1 MIERPIWNERL
12 AVAWKQASI
21 VWLTGPRRVGKTV
34 LAQSLPDTEFLNCD
48 LPSVAE
54 RLHDPVSFY
63 RSVKKRFVVFD
74 EVHQLPDP
82 SRLLKIG
89 ADGFPRLKIL
99 ATGSSTLAATQKFR
113 DSLTGRKRVV
123 EFVPVLNEEL
133 PAFGIADLRAR
144 FLRGGLPPALLAPE
158 HNPEFYGEWLDSYFA
173 RDVQEL
179 FRLEKRAGFLRV
191 LELLLRQSGGMLDV
205 TKLAAESQISRP
217 TVTNWLEV
225 YQITHVVHLLRPFS
239 AGGRREIVAQPKVFG
254 FDTGLVCHARGWD
267 HLRTEDC
274 GVLWEHLVLDTLIAT
289 GLPKI
294 HFWRD
299 KQQREVDFVV
309 PRSREAADAI
319 ECQWKPEAFET
330 RGLKAF
336 REQYP
341 KGRNY
346 VVSPLSGPAYE
357 RVQDGLKI
365 VVAPPGELR
374 RGVKTD
380 SGASEW

>member
-1 MIERPIWNERL
+1 MIKRPFWTDRL
-12 AVAWKQASI
+12 VAAWKQASI
-21 VWLTGPRRVGKTV
+21 VWLTGPRRAGKTV
-34 LAQSLPDTEFLNCD
+34 LAQSLPDGEFLNCD

-54 RLHDPVSFY
+54 RLRDPESFF
-63 RSVKKRFVVFD
+63 RSVKKKFVILD

-89 ADGFPRLKIL
+89 ADAFPKLKIL

-123 EFVPVLNEEL
+123 ELVPVLHEEL
-133 PAFGIADLRAR
+133 PAFGMTDLRER
-144 FLRGGLPPALLAPE
+144 LLRGGLPPALLSE
-158 HNPEFYGEWLDSYFA
+158 KHNPEFYAEWLDSYFA

-191 LELLLRQSGGMLDV
+191 LELLMRQSGGMLDV

-217 TVTNWLEV
+217 AVTNWLEV
-225 YQITHVVHLLRPFS
+225 YQITHVAHLVRPFS

-274 GVLWEHLVLDTLIAT
+274 GVLWEHLVLDTLIAA
-289 GLPKI
+289 GASKI

-299 KQQREVDFVV
+299 KQQREVDFVLPHGRDAV
-309 PRSREAADAI
+309 DAI
-319 ECQWKPEAFET
+319 ECKWNPEAFET
-330 RGLKAF
+330 RGLAAF

-341 KGRNY
+341 KGKNY
-346 VVSPLSGPAYE
+346 IVSPLNGPSYE
-357 RVQDGLKI
+357 RIQSGLKI
-365 VVAPPGELR
+365 SIVAPVELR
-374 RGVKTD
+374 Q
-380 SGASEW
+380 AMA

>member
-1 MIERPIWNERL
+1 MIKRPFWTGRL
-12 AVAWKQASI
+12 AAAWKQASI
-21 VWLTGPRRVGKTV
+21 VWLTGPRRSGKTV
-34 LAQSLPDTEFLNCD
+34 LAQSLPDAEFLNCD

-54 RLHDPVSFY
+54 RLRDPESFF
-63 RSVKKRFVVFD
+63 RSVKKKLVVFD

-89 ADGFPRLKIL
+89 ADDFPKLKIL

-123 EFVPVLNEEL
+123 QIVPVLHEEL
-133 PAFGIADLRAR
+133 PAFGVTDLRER
-144 FLRGGLPPALLAPE
+144 LLRGGLPPALLAVK
-158 HNPEFYGEWLDSYFA
+158 HNPEFYSEWLDSYFA

-191 LELLLRQSGGMLDV
+191 LELLMRQSGGMLDV

-217 TVTNWLEV
+217 AATNWLEV
-225 YQITHVVHLLRPFS
+225 YQITHVAHLVRPFS

-267 HLRTEDC
+267 HLRAEDC
-274 GVLWEHLVLDTLIAT
+274 GVLWEHLVLDTLIAS

-309 PRSREAADAI
+309 PRGRDAADAI
-319 ECQWKPEAFET
+319 ECKWKPESFET
-330 RGLKAF
+330 RGLAAF

-341 KGRNY
+341 KGKNY
-346 VVSPLSGPAYE
+346 VVSPLHGPAHE
-357 RVQDGLKI
+357 RVQGGLKI
-365 VVAPPGELR
+365 AIVSPGELR
-374 RGVKTD
+374 Q
-380 SGASEW
+380 AMA

>member
-1 MIERPIWNERL
+1 MIERPVWQGRL
-12 AVAWKQASI
+12 LAAWKQAPI

-34 LAQSLPDTEFLNCD
+34 LAGSLPEAEFLNCD

-54 RLHDPVSFY
+54 RLRDPESFF
-63 RSVKKRFVVFD
+63 RSVRRPLVVFD

-123 EFVPVLNEEL
+123 EFVPVLHEEL
-133 PAFGIADLRAR
+133 TAFGIADPGERLK
-144 FLRGGLPPALLAPE
+144 RGGLPPALLAGEP
-158 HNPEFYGEWLDSYFA
+158 NAEFYGEWLDSYFA

-191 LELLLRQSGGMLDV
+191 FELLLRQSGGMLDA
-205 TKLAAESQISRP
+205 TRLAAESGISRP

-225 YQITHVVHLLRPFS
+225 YQITHAAHLVRPFS

-254 FDTGLVCHARGWD
+254 FDTGFVCHARGWD
-267 HLRTEDC
+267 DLRPEDC
-274 GVLWEHLVLDTLIAT
+274 GLLWEHLVLDTLIAA
-289 GLPKI
+289 GVPKVQ
-294 HFWRD
+294 FWRD

-309 PRSREAADAI
+309 PRGVMPSMPSSANGIRRLSKRAV
-319 ECQWKPEAFET
+319 C
-330 RGLKAF
+330 
-336 REQYP
+336 
-341 KGRNY
+341 GRF
-346 VVSPLSGPAYE
+346 
-357 RVQDGLKI
+357 
-365 VVAPPGELR
+365 
-374 RGVKTD
+374 VKTIRGEGTT
-380 SGASEW
+380 S

>member
-1 MIERPIWNERL
+1 MIERPLWSERL
-12 AVAWKQASI
+12 ATAWKQASI
-21 VWLTGPRRVGKTV
+21 VWLAGPRRTGKTV
-34 LAQSLPDTEFLNCD
+34 LAQSIPEAEFLNCD
-48 LPSVAE
+48 LPSVVE
-54 RLHDPVSFY
+54 RLRDPESFF
-63 RSVKKRFVVFD
+63 RAVKKKCVVFD

-89 ADGFPRLKIL
+89 ADGFPKLKIL

-123 EFVPVLNEEL
+123 EFVPVLHEEL
-133 PAFGIADLRAR
+133 AAFGVTDTRERL
-144 FLRGGLPPALLAPE
+144 LRGGLPPALLAAE
-158 HNPEFYGEWLDSYFA
+158 HHPDFYGEWLDSYFA

-205 TKLAAESQISRP
+205 TKLATESQISRP

-225 YQITHVVHLLRPFS
+225 YQITHVVHLVRPFS
-239 AGGRREIVAQPKVFG
+239 AGGRREIVAQPKTFG

-267 HLRTEDC
+267 HLRAEDC
-274 GVLWEHLVLDTLIAT
+274 GLLWEHLVLDELIAA
-289 GLPKI
+289 GVPKI

-309 PRSREAADAI
+309 PRGRDTVDAI
-319 ECQWKPEAFET
+319 ECKWKADAFET
-330 RGLKAF
+330 RGLAAF

-341 KGRNY
+341 KGKNF
-346 VVSPLSGPAYE
+346 VVSPLNSPAYE
-357 RVQDGLKI
+357 RAVNGMK
-365 VVAPPGELR
+365 VTFVSPGELR
-374 RGVKTD
+374 L
-380 SGASEW
+380 AMA

>member
-12 AVAWKQASI
+12 AAAWKQASI

-99 ATGSSTLAATQKFR
+99 ATGSSTLAATQEFR

-123 EFVPVLNEEL
+123 EFVPVLHEEL

-144 FLRGGLPPALLAPE
+144 FLRGGLPPALLAAE

-274 GVLWEHLVLDTLIAT
+274 GVLWEHLVLDSLIAA
-289 GLPKI
+289 GVPKI

-309 PRSREAADAI
+309 PRGRDAVDAI
-319 ECQWKPEAFET
+319 ECKWKPEAFET
-330 RGLKAF
+330 RGVGVF
-336 REQYP
+336 REHYP
-341 KGRNY
+341 RGRNY
-346 VVSPLSGPAYE
+346 VLCPLSGPAYE
-357 RVQDGLKI
+357 RAQDGLKFAF
-365 VVAPPGELR
+365 VSPGELR
-374 RGVKTD
+374 QAMTGMGR
-380 SGASEW
+380 

>member
-1 MIERPIWNERL
+1 MIKRPFWMNRL
-12 AVAWKQASI
+12 AAAWKQTSI

-34 LAQSLPDTEFLNCD
+34 LAQSFPDAEFLNCD
-48 LPSVAE
+48 LPGVAE
-54 RLHDPVSFY
+54 RLRDPESFF
-63 RSVKKRFVVFD
+63 RSVKKRLVVFD

-89 ADGFPRLKIL
+89 ADAFPRLKIL

-123 EFVPVLNEEL
+123 ELVPVLHEEL
-133 PAFGIADLRAR
+133 PAFGVRDLRER
-144 FLRGGLPPALLAPE
+144 LLRGGLPPALLAASL
-158 HNPEFYGEWLDSYFA
+158 NPEFYAEWLDSYFA

-191 LELLLRQSGGMLDV
+191 LELLMRQSGGMLDV

-217 TVTNWLEV
+217 AVTNWLEV
-225 YQITHVVHLLRPFS
+225 YQVTHVAHLVRPFS

-267 HLRTEDC
+267 QLRPEDC
-274 GVLWEHLVLDTLIAT
+274 GVLWEHLVLDTLIAA
-289 GLPKI
+289 GAPKI

-309 PRSREAADAI
+309 PRGRDAADAI
-319 ECQWKPEAFET
+319 ECKWKPEAFET
-330 RGLKAF
+330 RGLAAF
-336 REQYP
+336 RKQYP
-341 KGRNY
+341 RGKNF
-346 VVSPLSGPAYE
+346 VVSPLNGPAYH
-357 RVQDGLKI
+357 RVQDGLNLSI
-365 VVAPPGELR
+365 VSPGELR
-374 RGVKTD
+374 Q
-380 SGASEW
+380 APA

>member
-1 MIERPIWNERL
+1 MIKRPFWMNRL
-12 AVAWKQASI
+12 AAAWKQTPI

-34 LAQSLPDTEFLNCD
+34 LAKSFPDAEFLNCD
-48 LPSVAE
+48 LPGVAE
-54 RLHDPVSFY
+54 RLRDPESFF
-63 RSVKKRFVVFD
+63 RSVKQRLVVFD

-123 EFVPVLNEEL
+123 ELVPVLHEEL
-133 PAFGIADLRAR
+133 PAFGVMDTRERL
-144 FLRGGLPPALLAPE
+144 LRGGLPPALLAASP
-158 HNPEFYGEWLDSYFA
+158 NPEFYAEWLDSYFA

-191 LELLLRQSGGMLDV
+191 LELLMRQSGGMLDV

-217 TVTNWLEV
+217 AVTNWLEV
-225 YQITHVVHLLRPFS
+225 YQVTHVTHLVRPFS

-267 HLRTEDC
+267 QLRPEDC
-274 GVLWEHLVLDTLIAT
+274 GVLWEHLVLDTLIAA
-289 GLPKI
+289 GAPKI

-309 PRSREAADAI
+309 PR
-319 ECQWKPEAFET
+319 
-330 RGLKAF
+330 
-336 REQYP
+336 
-341 KGRNY
+341 GRDVGHCAVRVFVEY
-346 VVSPLSGPAYE
+346 RQCHGP
-357 RVQDGLKI
+357 
-365 VVAPPGELR
+365 
-374 RGVKTD
+374 TD
-380 SGASEW
+380 D

>member
-1 MIERPIWNERL
+1 MIDRPFWTERL
-12 AVAWKQASI
+12 AAAWKQAPI
-21 VWLTGPRRVGKTV
+21 VWLTGPRRTGKTV
-34 LAQSLPDTEFLNCD
+34 LAQSLPDAEFFNCD

-54 RLHDPVSFY
+54 RLRDAESFY
-63 RSVKKRFVVFD
+63 RSVRKRVVVFD

-89 ADGFPRLKIL
+89 ADGFPKLKIL

-123 EFVPVLNEEL
+123 ELVPVLHEEL
-133 PAFGIADLRAR
+133 PAFGVTDLRER
-144 FLRGGLPPALLAPE
+144 LLRGGLPPALLAGE
-158 HNPEFYGEWLDSYFA
+158 RSPEFYAEWQDSYFA

-205 TKLAAESQISRP
+205 KKLAAESQISRP

-225 YQITHVVHLLRPFS
+225 YQITHVAHLVRPFS

-267 HLRTEDC
+267 HLRAEDC
-274 GVLWEHLVLDTLIAT
+274 GVLWEHLVLDTLIAA
-289 GLPKI
+289 GVPRI
-294 HFWRD
+294 HFWRN
-299 KQQREVDFVV
+299 KQQREVDFIV
-309 PRSREAADAI
+309 PHGRDAADAI
-319 ECQWKPEAFET
+319 ECKWKPDAFET
-330 RGLKAF
+330 RGLAAF

-341 KGRNY
+341 KGKNY
-346 VVSPLSGPAYE
+346 VVSPLNGPAYD
-357 RVQDGLKI
+357 RVWDGLKI
-365 VVAPPGELR
+365 SIVSPAELR
-374 RGVKTD
+374 QAMT
-380 SGASEW
+380 

>member
-1 MIERPIWNERL
+1 MIKRPFWTDRL
-12 AVAWKQASI
+12 VAAWKQASI
-21 VWLTGPRRVGKTV
+21 VWLTGPRRAGKTA
-34 LAQSLPDTEFLNCD
+34 LAQSLPDAEFLNCD

-54 RLHDPVSFY
+54 RLRGPESFFL
-63 RSVKKRFVVFD
+63 SVKKKFVVLD

-89 ADGFPRLKIL
+89 ADAFPKLKIL

-123 EFVPVLNEEL
+123 ELVPVLHEEL
-133 PAFGIADLRAR
+133 TAFGMTDLRER
-144 FLRGGLPPALLAPE
+144 LLRGGLPPALLAE
-158 HNPEFYGEWLDSYFA
+158 EYNPEFYAEWLDSYFA

-191 LELLLRQSGGMLDV
+191 LELLMRQSGGMLEV

-217 TVTNWLEV
+217 AVTNWLEV
-225 YQITHVVHLLRPFS
+225 YQITHVAHLVRPYS
-239 AGGRREIVAQPKVFG
+239 AGGRRETVAQPKVFG

-274 GVLWEHLVLDTLIAT
+274 GVLWEHLVLDTLIAA
-289 GLPKI
+289 GAPKI

-309 PRSREAADAI
+309 PHGRDAVDAI
-319 ECQWKPEAFET
+319 ECQWNPEAFET
-330 RGLKAF
+330 RGLAAF

-341 KGRNY
+341 KGKNY
-346 VVSPLSGPAYE
+346 AVIPLNGPAYE
-357 RVQDGLKI
+357 RVQGGLKI
-365 VVAPPGELR
+365 SIVSPGELR
-374 RGVKTD
+374 Q
-380 SGASEW
+380 ALA

>member
-1 MIERPIWNERL
+1 MIERPVWNER
-12 AVAWKQASI
+12 VAAAWRRAPI

-34 LAQSLPDTEFLNCD
+34 LAQSVPDAEFLNCD

-54 RLHDPVSFY
+54 RLRDPESFY
-63 RSVKKRFVVFD
+63 RSTRKPVVIFD

-89 ADGFPRLKIL
+89 ADAFPKLRIL

-113 DSLTGRKRVV
+113 DSLAGRKRVV
-123 EFVPVLNEEL
+123 ELVPVLHEEL
-133 PAFGIADLRAR
+133 PAFGVSGAR
-144 FLRGGLPPALLAPE
+144 ERLLRGGLPPALLAE
-158 HNPEFYGEWLDSYFA
+158 ERDSEFYSEWRDSYFA

-217 TVTNWLEV
+217 TVINWLEI
-225 YQITHVVHLLRPFS
+225 YQVTHAMHLVRPFS
-239 AGGRREIVAQPKVFG
+239 AGGRREIIAQPKVFG

-267 HLRTEDC
+267 HLRPEDC
-274 GVLWEHLVLDTLIAT
+274 GALWEHLTLDTLIAA

-294 HFWRD
+294 FFWRD
-299 KQQREVDFVV
+299 KEQREVDFVV
-309 PRSREAADAI
+309 PRGRESVDAI
-319 ECQWKPEAFET
+319 ECKWNPDAFEM
-330 RGLKAF
+330 RGLAAF

-341 KGRNY
+341 KGNNF
-346 VVSPLSGPAYE
+346 VVSPLNGPAYE
-357 RVQDGLKI
+357 HELGGMKVSF
-365 VVAPPGELR
+365 VPPRELR
-374 RGVKTD
+374 LNF
-380 SGASEW
+380 

>member
-1 MIERPIWNERL
+1 MIKRPFWTDRL
-12 AVAWKQASI
+12 VAAWKQASI
-21 VWLTGPRRVGKTV
+21 VWLTGPRRAGKTV
-34 LAQSLPDTEFLNCD
+34 LAQSLPDAEFLNCD

-54 RLHDPVSFY
+54 RLRDPESFF
-63 RSVKKRFVVFD
+63 RSVKKKFVVLD

-89 ADGFPRLKIL
+89 ADAFPRLKIL

-123 EFVPVLNEEL
+123 ELVPVLHEEL
-133 PAFGIADLRAR
+133 PAFGVTDLRER
-144 FLRGGLPPALLAPE
+144 LLRGGLPPALLAKE
-158 HNPEFYGEWLDSYFA
+158 HNPEFYAEWLDSYFA

-179 FRLEKRAGFLRV
+179 FRLQKRTGFLRV
-191 LELLLRQSGGMLDV
+191 LELLMRQSGGMLDV

-225 YQITHVVHLLRPFS
+225 YQITHVAHLVRPYS

-274 GVLWEHLVLDTLIAT
+274 GVLWEHLVLDTLIAA
-289 GLPKI
+289 GVPKI

-309 PRSREAADAI
+309 PHGRDAVDAI
-319 ECQWKPEAFET
+319 ECKWNPETFET
-330 RGLKAF
+330 RGLAAF
-336 REQYP
+336 RGQYP
-341 KGRNY
+341 KGKNY
-346 VVSPLSGPAYE
+346 VVSPLNGPSYE
-357 RVQDGLKI
+357 RVQGGLKI
-365 VVAPPGELR
+365 SIVSPGELR
-374 RGVKTD
+374 Q
-380 SGASEW
+380 AIA